1 MNFKG
6 IKLKLFR
13 FKRIF
18 TEGWRRFVADHP
30 RYNNDYYHSEI
41 TKMLKCGSAENGFA
55 TYQCLKC
62 GKGKHVA
69 NFSCKGKACPQCG
82 KRYARDSMVKIG
94 ARLLPGV
101 SYRQVVLTL
110 PKQLRILF
118 HNHPNQASLYSR
130 FMVLS
135 EACLS
140 ELIQTHFQNDE
151 CKIAV
156 IVFIHTH
163 GRNGSYNPHLHVI
176 LAEGA
181 FFPFTQEWK
190 RFQHLSLSQL
200 RLLWQKHLLRLMEQE
215 FPDREAVIDVLWTQY
230 PDGFYAHPGNDR
242 KSKVPNKS
250 YRGLI
255 RYLTKYLASPPIG
268 LSRIVGY
275 KDNKVRYYYQ
285 SHKTKLKTDETVE
298 AQVFIGRMVQHI
310 LPKGFQRVRYYGLQA
325 TASFKKWFEVIA
337 KAAGDLVDAMM
348 SDIKRISYAEF
359 FEEVAGRNPLTCK
372 YCGGG
377 MELVRLS
384 HPKYGVLFDL
394 FAFDEG

>member
-130 FMVLS
+130 FMALS
-135 EACLS
+135 EA
-140 ELIQTHFQNDE
+140 
-151 CKIAV
+151 
-156 IVFIHTH
+156 
-163 GRNGSYNPHLHVI
+163 
-176 LAEGA
+176 
-181 FFPFTQEWK
+181 
-190 RFQHLSLSQL
+190 
-200 RLLWQKHLLRLMEQE
+200 
-215 FPDREAVIDVLWTQY
+215 
-230 PDGFYAHPGNDR
+230 
-242 KSKVPNKS
+242 
-250 YRGLI
+250 
-255 RYLTKYLASPPIG
+255 
-268 LSRIVGY
+268 
-275 KDNKVRYYYQ
+275 
-285 SHKTKLKTDETVE
+285 
-298 AQVFIGRMVQHI
+298 
-310 LPKGFQRVRYYGLQA
+310 
-325 TASFKKWFEVIA
+325 
-337 KAAGDLVDAMM
+337 
-348 SDIKRISYAEF
+348 
-359 FEEVAGRNPLTCK
+359 
-372 YCGGG
+372 
-377 MELVRLS
+377 
-384 HPKYGVLFDL
+384 
-394 FAFDEG
+394 